1 MGRIQYLASLLSV
14 PAAIVL
20 TLAAC
25 GGDENGQ
32 TPNQPQEVADASLA
46 TAVDPTVIDVQM
58 DEYNFTFDA
67 SKVTSGNV
75 VFNLEN
81 VGDYAHQFRLVQV
94 PKGPTLRDLV
104 NTVEGD
110 RQMIALTY
118 YGGYQYLK
126 FVTVEPG
133 ETAEVNFTE
142 PLAPSLYTL
151 ICFARVPAEEPL
163 YSHALRGMVADFT
176 IQ

>member
-1 MGRIQYLASLLSV
+1 MGRIRYLALLLSV
-14 PAAIVL
+14 TAATVL

-32 TPNQPQEVADASLA
+32 TPDPPQEVADASLE
-46 TAVDPTVIDVQM
+46 TNGNPKVIAVEM
-58 DEYNFTFDA
+58 DEYSFTFDA
-67 SKVTSGNV
+67 SEVNSGNV

-81 VGDYAHQFRLVQV
+81 VGDYPHQFRLVQV

-110 RQMIALTY
+110 RQMIAVNY
-118 YGGYQYLK
+118 YGGYQYLT
-126 FVTVEPG
+126 FVTVDPG
-133 ETAEVNFTE
+133 ETAEVSFTE

-151 ICFARVPAEEPL
+151 VCFARVPAEEPL